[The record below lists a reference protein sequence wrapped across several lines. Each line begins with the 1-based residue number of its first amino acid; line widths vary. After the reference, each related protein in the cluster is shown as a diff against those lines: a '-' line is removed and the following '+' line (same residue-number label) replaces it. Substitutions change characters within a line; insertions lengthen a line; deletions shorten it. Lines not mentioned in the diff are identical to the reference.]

1 MPVKNIMST
10 SLVTIGRDQTI
21 LEAAKMMGKK
31 KVGSLVVMS
40 GSSPVGILTERDI
53 VRKVIA
59 QEKPLE
65 SHLSLVMSNTS
76 SDN

>member
-21 LEAAKMMGKK
+21 LEAAKMMGIK

-65 SHLSLVMSNTS
+65 SQV
-76 SDN
+76 